1 MSQVDSSSAK
11 KSTELTLIDRLSRL
25 SYQQTLKLLGSDGPK
40 LLRAGDSWDFRIEED
55 VCLSEDL
62 FRLKFPLAPG
72 ETESPPV
79 VTISL
84 MDTSNGRLRWHC
96 TVCESLCEHVGAAF
110 SFILDIQQHS
120 INQPAREILRQ
131 LYKQVGSTD
140 CWRLLYDPDSN
151 QFWLRM
157 RS

>member
-1 MSQVDSSSAK
+1 MSQVDSNSAK

-55 VCLSEDL
+55 VYLSEDL

-84 MDTSNGRLRWHC
+84 MDTSNGRLGC
-96 TVCESLCEHVGAAF
+96 DTKFFCSLWDHAGPAS
-110 SFILDIQQHS
+110 SFILEKKMTSGLAAPQGEAVPVES
-120 INQPAREILRQ
+120 LSERE
-131 LYKQVGSTD
+131 
-140 CWRLLYDPDSN
+140 
-151 QFWLRM
+151 
-157 RS
+157 